1 MSKDDFE
8 NYSEEKIE
16 QRLGALIV
24 LASGLTIMFTVFYLF
39 G

>member
-1 MSKDDFE
+1 MSKDNFE

-16 QRLGALIV
+16 QRLGALMV
-24 LASGLTIMFTVFYLF
+24 LAAGLTIMFTVFYLF

>member
-1 MSKDDFE
+1 MSKDSFE

-16 QRLGALIV
+16 QRLGALLV
-24 LASGLTIMFTVFYLF
+24 LACGLTILFTVFYLF

>member
-1 MSKDDFE
+1 MSQDKFE

-16 QRLGALIV
+16 QRLGALV
-24 LASGLTIMFTVFYLF
+24 TLASGLTILFTVFYLF

>member
-1 MSKDDFE
+1 MSHDKFE

-16 QRLGALIV
+16 QRLGALLV
-24 LASGLTIMFTVFYLF
+24 LACGLTILFTVFYLF